1 MTRILKRVGIFLFI
15 LVCVFFNNVY
25 AEKNNNINFQSMTID
40 DGLSQSLAEYIY
52 QDSYGYIWIGTSDG
66 LNRYNG
72 SEFKIYKNSKSN
84 ENTISNNVITSLVE
98 DNSKNLWIG
107 TYSGLNKM
115 NLVTGDITRYL
126 ISQDDKNSS
135 NSVIEELMVD
145 SKERLWVC
153 SISSLN
159 LYDSKNDKF
168 IKIETDLFNDKIIQ
182 DISEDHNGV
191 IWISTDAGLYRYNP
205 QEEKIEKFNDPQ
217 NIINDKNILTIYY
230 SNNKLWLG
238 TKTCGLIIMDLNDYS
253 IKSYQY
259 NLDDN
264 TSIPSNFIIDILR
277 AKDGSIW
284 LATDQGLALFDEET
298 ESFYTYKKNSDKY
311 SICDDNIINL
321 YEDRSGGIW
330 IGTYNGI
337 SNFYINKEFKVYRND
352 PTNNN
357 SLNNSS
363 VCGIYEDD
371 DGMIWVGTFNSG
383 VNKINRITG
392 DVTRYY
398 NLQGNSQSLSS
409 NRIKAITGIDNEVW
423 IATDNG
429 LNKYDRN
436 TGTFTTYN
444 KSDSKNSINSDE
456 VRALFID
463 KEGLLWIGTKDGLCS
478 FDRKDKFVSYNEI
491 FVENGI
497 YEKVISAIYEDS
509 EGIMW
514 IGLGADGGLVSYNRK
529 TGEIKNYLS
538 DENNLNSL
546 SFNTVRAI
554 SEDSN
559 GMIWIGTQ
567 SGLNKFD
574 KKSEKFTSYTYMD
587 GLSNDF
593 IYGVIVDNSDNVW
606 VSTNYGISIYDQVNN
621 KFIRYQGDSNLIE
634 CIWGVFFPLQF
645 F

>member
-357 SLNNSS
+357 SL
-363 VCGIYEDD
+363 
-371 DGMIWVGTFNSG
+371 
-383 VNKINRITG
+383 
-392 DVTRYY
+392 
-398 NLQGNSQSLSS
+398 
-409 NRIKAITGIDNEVW
+409 
-423 IATDNG
+423 
-429 LNKYDRN
+429 KY
-436 TGTFTTYN
+436 
-444 KSDSKNSINSDE
+444 SI
-456 VRALFID
+456 
-463 KEGLLWIGTKDGLCS
+463 
-478 FDRKDKFVSYNEI
+478 
-491 FVENGI
+491 
-497 YEKVISAIYEDS
+497 
-509 EGIMW
+509 
-514 IGLGADGGLVSYNRK
+514 
-529 TGEIKNYLS
+529 
-538 DENNLNSL
+538 
-546 SFNTVRAI
+546 
-554 SEDSN
+554 
-559 GMIWIGTQ
+559 
-567 SGLNKFD
+567 
-574 KKSEKFTSYTYMD
+574 
-587 GLSNDF
+587 
-593 IYGVIVDNSDNVW
+593 
-606 VSTNYGISIYDQVNN
+606 
-621 KFIRYQGDSNLIE
+621 
-634 CIWGVFFPLQF
+634 
-645 F
+645 